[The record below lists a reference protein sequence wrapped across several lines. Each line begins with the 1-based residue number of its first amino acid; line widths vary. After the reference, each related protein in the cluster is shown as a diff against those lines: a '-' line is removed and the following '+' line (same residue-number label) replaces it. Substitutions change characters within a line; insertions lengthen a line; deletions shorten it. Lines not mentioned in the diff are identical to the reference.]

1 MATSSVDRRLL
12 DQRGI
17 AESAQFALIWPVL
30 LLVSLGII
38 QAGIWIH
45 GHNVAT
51 RAANAAA
58 DAASGSHGSTGEARQ
73 IAEGI
78 ARSGGLERVNVTVS
92 AATGRVDVTVAG
104 TAPTMLDL
112 PLGRISETASAPIER
127 VTRP

>member
-1 MATSSVDRRLL
+1 MHTPPTRRRVR
-12 DQRGI
+12 DQRGVT
-17 AESAQFALIWPVL
+17 ESAQFALIWPVL

-58 DAASGSHGSTGEARQ
+58 DAASGSYGTAGEARQ

-78 ARSGGLERVNVTVS
+78 ARSGGLKNVAVSVSAGGAIVAVTVS
-92 AATGRVDVTVAG
+92 G
-104 TAPTMLDL
+104 TAPTLLDL
-112 PLGRISETASAPIER
+112 PLGHIRETAHAPVER